1 MLTALD
7 RSDLP
12 DTYPYTSMAIF
23 LLGSIALV
31 VPSGYSAGAALL
43 FLGGL
48 YSLFAGRKVE
58 LNRDDWFVLGV
69 LVLFGAVQI
78 ADLLAHGAGSRYLDK
93 PGRFILATVVLLLV
107 RKYPP
112 DVRWLWLG
120 LAIGGML
127 TAFWSGYQK
136 LFLQVDRAMGYTHVI
151 QFGNIAMLT
160 GLFCL
165 AGLGW
170 GSVQRERRLWIA
182 LLLAGA
188 VGGVLGS
195 LLSGSRGGW
204 VGLPLVL
211 LVLYRA
217 YSEFISRRM
226 KLVLPVVL
234 VVAAGVLYQVPQL
247 GVQQRVHAA
256 FEDIHLYQQGDS
268 DTSLGARFEMW
279 KAASQLA
286 LMKPV
291 FGWGEIHYEA
301 GLAMLVEQGRADE
314 VVTKFGHPHNEVLNA
329 AAKRGIVGLL
339 ALLALYF
346 VPLRLFAGGLRAP
359 DLRVRALATAG
370 TLLPVAY
377 IDFGLS
383 QAFFSHNSGVMIYA
397 FWLLVFWGCY
407 RNECEAAASGRFSPA

>member
-7 RSDLP
+7 RSGLP

-407 RNECEAAASGRFSPA
+407 RNECEAATSGRFSPA

>member
-1 MLTALD
+1 MLTTPALSG
-7 RSDLP
+7 RP
-12 DTYPYTSMAIF
+12 DTYLYTSVAIF

-31 VPSGYSAGAALL
+31 VESGYSAGAALL

-48 YSLFAGRKVE
+48 YSLFAGRKVA
-58 LNRDDWFVLGV
+58 LNRDDWFIVGV
-69 LVLFGAVQI
+69 LVLFGVVQVV
-78 ADLLAHGAGSRYLDK
+78 DLLAHGADSRHLDK
-93 PGRFILATVVLLLV
+93 PLRFILATVALLLV

-112 DVRWLWLG
+112 DMRWLWLG
-120 LAIGGML
+120 LAVGGML
-127 TAFWSGYQK
+127 TAFWAGYQK
-136 LFLQVDRAMGYTHVI
+136 LFLHVDRALGHTHVI

-160 GLFCL
+160 GLLCL

-170 GSVQRERRLWIA
+170 ASVQRKRGLWIA

-188 VGGVLGS
+188 AGGVLGS

-226 KLVLPVVL
+226 KLILPVVL
-234 VVAAGVLYQVPQL
+234 IAAGGVLYQVPQL

-256 FEDIHLYQQGDS
+256 FDDIRLYQHGDS

-291 FGWGEIHYEA
+291 FGWGETGYGA
-301 GLAMLVEQGRADE
+301 GLILLVEQGRANE

-329 AAKRGIVGLL
+329 AAKRGVVGLL
-339 ALLALYF
+339 TLLALYF

-359 DLRVRALATAG
+359 DLSVRALATAG

-397 FWLLVFWGCY
+397 FWLIVLWGCY
-407 RNECEAAASGRFSPA
+407 RNDCGAMQA